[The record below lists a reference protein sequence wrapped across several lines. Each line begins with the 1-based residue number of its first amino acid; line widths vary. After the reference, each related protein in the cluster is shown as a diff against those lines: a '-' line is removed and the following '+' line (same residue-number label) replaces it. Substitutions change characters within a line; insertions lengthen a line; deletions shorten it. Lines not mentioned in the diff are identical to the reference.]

1 MIITMLAGWCRWQS
15 QIPCRF
21 PKSLHINVTV
31 MVSPRS
37 SGVFSSQYT
46 WHKHT
51 ISFKYNQGWYIQVV
65 ASAAGWYGKL
75 FTESAPS
82 MPTDSYSSS
91 GIDCRPDGKYHI
103 YPVTRHKARH
113 TMINIAGQY
122 SIFQLTG
129 STPTKL
135 SSQLNKALGKEPN
148 ISLNDTPATITEV
161 SDGMKN
167 TDL

>member
-1 MIITMLAGWCRWQS
+1 
-15 QIPCRF
+15 
-21 PKSLHINVTV
+21 
-31 MVSPRS
+31 
-37 SGVFSSQYT
+37 
-46 WHKHT
+46 
-51 ISFKYNQGWYIQVV
+51 
-65 ASAAGWYGKL
+65 
-75 FTESAPS
+75 
-82 MPTDSYSSS
+82 
-91 GIDCRPDGKYHI
+91 
-103 YPVTRHKARH
+103 
-113 TMINIAGQY
+113 MINIAGQY